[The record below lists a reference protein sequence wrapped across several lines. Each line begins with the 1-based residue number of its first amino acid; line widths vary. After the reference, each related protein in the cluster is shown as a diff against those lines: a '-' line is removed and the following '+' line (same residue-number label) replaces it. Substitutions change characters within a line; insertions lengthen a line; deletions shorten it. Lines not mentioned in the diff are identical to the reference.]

1 VRPIIVQEFVSMDGV
16 MQAPGDR
23 SEYVH
28 GGWQR
33 PYICDDLLRLMVKQM
48 TDADA
53 LLLGRKTYEAFAA
66 AWPQMTGMLGL
77 ADRMNTLPKYV
88 ASNTLR
94 EVGWNATL
102 ISGDIASG
110 IAELKQQA
118 GAGLVVAGS
127 GALVQLL
134 ARHDL
139 VDEYRIWVHPVI
151 VGTGERLFRE
161 GLDMSL
167 WDLADVTTT
176 SKGAAVLTYK
186 KARAPERTQ

>member
-1 VRPIIVQEFVSMDGV
+1 MRPIIVQEFVSIDGV
-16 MQAPGDR
+16 MQAPGDP
-23 SEYVH
+23 SEYPR
-28 GGWQR
+28 GSWQR
-33 PYICDDLLRLMVKQM
+33 PYVCNDQLHLIVKQM
-48 TDADA
+48 TEADA
-53 LLLGRKTYEAFAA
+53 LLLGRKTYEGFAA

-77 ADRMNTLPKYV
+77 ADRMNTMPKYV

-102 ISGDIASG
+102 ISGDIARG
-110 IAELKQQA
+110 IAELRQQA

-139 VDEYRIWVHPVI
+139 VDEYRIWIHPVI
-151 VGTGERLFRE
+151 VGTGERLFHE
-161 GLDMSL
+161 GMDMSS

-186 KARAPERTQ
+186 KAQSA

>member
-1 VRPIIVQEFVSMDGV
+1 MDGV

-23 SEYVH
+23 TEYLR

-33 PYICDDLLRLMVKQM
+33 PYICDDLLRLVVKQM
-48 TDADA
+48 TEADA

-66 AWPQMTGMLGL
+66 AWPQMTGMFGL
-77 ADRMNTLPKYV
+77 ADRMNTMPKYV

-94 EVGWNATL
+94 EMGWNATL

-110 IAELKQQA
+110 IAGLKQQA

-134 ARHDL
+134 AQHDF

-151 VGTGERLFRE
+151 VGTGERLFHE
-161 GLDMSL
+161 GMDMSS
-167 WDLADVTTT
+167 WELADVTTT

-186 KARAPERTQ
+186 KAQSA